1 MIRNQAMSG
10 RRPFSS
16 VWQAAT
22 MLDCSERRVY
32 HHIQEGRLPLAF
44 DISRPGGGRIYIRLA
59 TASVLALQRRRRP
72 PSDLGQFLAEALPP
86 EQYSYK
92 APQVA
97 RMLECDADH
106 IYRLIAAGVLEDIGG
121 RTRYRVPRESL
132 VRFLTERRVK

>member
-1 MIRNQAMSG
+1 MIKNQAMNG

-44 DISRPGGGRIYIRLA
+44 DISRPGGERVYIRLA
-59 TASVLALQRRRRP
+59 TASVMALQRHRRP
-72 PSDLGQFLAEALPP
+72 PSDLDQFLAEALPP
-86 EQYSYK
+86 GQFSFK

-97 RMLECDADH
+97 RMLECDPDH
-106 IYRLIAAGVLEDIGG
+106 IYRLIGANVLEDIGG
-121 RTRYRVPRESL
+121 STRYRVSRESL
-132 VRFLTERRVK
+132 VRFFTERRVK

>member
-1 MIRNQAMSG
+1 MIKNQAMSG

-44 DISRPGGGRIYIRLA
+44 DLCSPGGARSFIRLA
-59 TASVLALQRRRRP
+59 TASVLALQRHRRP
-72 PSDLGQFLAEALPP
+72 PTDLNQFLIEVLPEGQF
-86 EQYSYK
+86 SYK
-92 APQVA
+92 ATQLA

-106 IYRLIAAGVLEDIGG
+106 IYRLIGANMLEDIGG
-121 RTRYRVPRESL
+121 STHYRVPRESL